1 MAIFSAPYLFDSK
14 PGASSQLVAKPQ
26 LPASHFAQVSQPAT
40 YRVVA
45 IPTPP
50 RREAI
55 SGNYRNDRY
64 VERAGTRWKNLAQ
77 PTVESKL
84 NRYLVNHSEY
94 ATQAGV
100 GGVTPYAT
108 FVGYDSAQ

>member
-1 MAIFSAPYLFDSK
+1 MAQP
-14 PGASSQLVAKPQ
+14 
-26 LPASHFAQVSQPAT
+26 VS
-40 YRVVA
+40 YRVVP

-50 RREAI
+50 RREVA
-55 SGNYRNDRY
+55 SSDYHSEQY

-94 ATQAGV
+94 ATQTAV
-100 GGVTPYAT
+100 RGVTPYAT
-108 FVGYDSAQ
+108 FVGYDGEQ